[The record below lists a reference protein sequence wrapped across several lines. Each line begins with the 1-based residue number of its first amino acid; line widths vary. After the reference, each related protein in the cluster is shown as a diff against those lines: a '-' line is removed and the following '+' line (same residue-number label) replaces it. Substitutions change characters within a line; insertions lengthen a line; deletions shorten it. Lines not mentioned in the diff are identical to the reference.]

1 MSGPP
6 RRVVPR
12 KRASD
17 GANIE
22 VPITQIRKD
31 DNYTPL
37 ERQVLQLKAENP
49 GMLLLVEVGYKMKFF
64 EQDARIASQV
74 LNIACYTEKNLVTAM
89 VPVAR
94 VHFHIKRLIAQGY
107 KVGVSRQ
114 TETRALKAASGAMHK
129 PFNRKVTAVYTSS
142 TWIDDVSSPDQS
154 AEQVIC
160 AITEPRPG
168 SLALVAI
175 DMPTSTITYDNWEDG
190 LTRDAL
196 RTRLAH
202 LAPRELV
209 FSPASINGVTRHHIQ
224 LYKMET
230 AFLVRLESCDKV
242 CPLDALLQGNAL
254 AWILSELS
262 YSVQD
267 ALAMLCTHLRTYNMT
282 SAFQHVDN
290 YASFT
295 SRSCMLLSSV
305 TMEHLEL
312 LQNATDHQVHGS
324 LLWLLDECITPMGRR
339 LLRQWIRHPLIDA
352 KTIQARAD
360 AISLLREC
368 RSQVLLRA
376 IALLTNLPDLMRGL
390 TRIMHLL
397 VEPSELATILLALH
411 RVTLEFDPSVS
422 TGNSLLDSTIWDL
435 SAARAEVR
443 SAVEALSIPHARRCE
458 KDKLYTDPSR
468 YPLIQEWH
476 SVLDQ
481 DEKAFEEHLLEVRRI
496 LKRPSLIYARVS
508 DIDHL
513 IEVRTGDVSHVPA
526 EWIRISGTKKS
537 VRFHTPEIVRL
548 QRRRDQHREMLASV
562 ASDAFR
568 DFVSKLT
575 LAYVPLRRVVQA
587 LATLDALASL
597 ARVASRP
604 GFVRPHVHQHGHM
617 LRLVQFRH
625 PVTEACAGSY
635 VPNDVSLG
643 GDHDPRGMIFTGS
656 NMGGK
661 SSAMRAVAL
670 VVLLAQLGS
679 YVPCKEAHISCRD
692 SICTRMGARDDIVRG
707 KSTFMVEACETA
719 YIWRSSTPRSL
730 VLLDEFGR
738 GTSTFDGT
746 ALAYAILSAFAERGA
761 LMPLLLFTTHYVSL
775 TRLAH
780 VYPQLLVNVHMRVE
794 VECLNGE
801 EKIVF
806 LHRLVNGA
814 ASKSFG
820 IHIAAMAGIPKCITK
835 RAHEKSLALED
846 THKSAER
853 TATYADIVKAI
864 YRQDTSKF
872 LEAVQSLPLI

>member
-1 MSGPP
+1 
-6 RRVVPR
+6 
-12 KRASD
+12 
-17 GANIE
+17 
-22 VPITQIRKD
+22 
-31 DNYTPL
+31 
-37 ERQVLQLKAENP
+37 
-49 GMLLLVEVGYKMKFF
+49 
-64 EQDARIASQV
+64 
-74 LNIACYTEKNLVTAM
+74 
-89 VPVAR
+89 
-94 VHFHIKRLIAQGY
+94 
-107 KVGVSRQ
+107 
-114 TETRALKAASGAMHK
+114 
-129 PFNRKVTAVYTSS
+129 
-142 TWIDDVSSPDQS
+142 
-154 AEQVIC
+154 
-160 AITEPRPG
+160 
-168 SLALVAI
+168 
-175 DMPTSTITYDNWEDG
+175 
-190 LTRDAL
+190 
-196 RTRLAH
+196 
-202 LAPRELV
+202 
-209 FSPASINGVTRHHIQ
+209 
-224 LYKMET
+224 
-230 AFLVRLESCDKV
+230 
-242 CPLDALLQGNAL
+242 
-254 AWILSELS
+254 
-262 YSVQD
+262 
-267 ALAMLCTHLRTYNMT
+267 
-282 SAFQHVDN
+282 
-290 YASFT
+290 
-295 SRSCMLLSSV
+295 
-305 TMEHLEL
+305 
-312 LQNATDHQVHGS
+312 
-324 LLWLLDECITPMGRR
+324 
-339 LLRQWIRHPLIDA
+339 
-352 KTIQARAD
+352 
-360 AISLLREC
+360 
-368 RSQVLLRA
+368 
-376 IALLTNLPDLMRGL
+376 
-390 TRIMHLL
+390 MHLL

-411 RVTLEFDPSVS
+411 RVTLEFDASDS

-468 YPLIQEWH
+468 YPTIQEWH

-496 LKRPSLIYARVS
+496 LKRPSLIYACVS

-513 IEVRTGDVSHVPA
+513 IEVRTADVSHVPS

-548 QRRRDQHREMLASV
+548 QRQRDQHREMLAS
-562 ASDAFR
+562 AAKDAFR

-604 GFVRPHVHQHGHM
+604 GFVRPHVLQHGHM

-625 PVTEACAGSY
+625 PVTEACTGSY
-635 VPNDVSLG
+635 VPNDISLG
-643 GDHDPRGMIFTGS
+643 WDHDPRGMIFTGS

-661 SSAMRAVAL
+661 SSTMRAVAL

-679 YVPCKEAHISCRD
+679 YVPCKEAYISCRD
-692 SICTRMGARDDIVRG
+692 SICTRMGARDDILRG

-719 YIWRSSTPRSL
+719 HIWRTSTPRSL

-775 TRLAH
+775 TRLAYI
-780 VYPQLLVNVHMRVE
+780 YPQLLVNVHMRVE
-794 VECLNGE
+794 AECLDGE
-801 EKIVF
+801 EKVVF

-820 IHIAAMAGIPKCITK
+820 IHIAAMAGIPKSITQ

-872 LEAVQSLPLI
+872 LEAVQSFPII

>member
-1 MSGPP
+1 MSVPP
-6 RRVVPR
+6 RCVVPR

-17 GANIE
+17 EANSGAHVNRS
-22 VPITQIRKD
+22 RKN
-31 DNYTPL
+31 DNFTPL
-37 ERQVLQLKAENP
+37 EQQVLQLKAQYP
-49 GMLLLVEVGYKMKFF
+49 DMLLLVEVGYKMKFF

-74 LNIACYTEKNLVTAM
+74 LNIACYTEKNLLTAM
-89 VPVAR
+89 VPVTR
-94 VHFHIKRLIAQGY
+94 MHFHIKRLIAQGY
-107 KVGVSRQ
+107 KVGISRQ
-114 TETRALKAASGAMHK
+114 IETRALKAASGAMHK
-129 PFNRKVTAVYTSS
+129 PFDRKVTAVYTSS
-142 TWIDDVSSPDQS
+142 TWIDDVSGPDQGI
-154 AEQVIC
+154 EQVIC
-160 AITEPRPG
+160 AITETRPG

-175 DMPTSTITYDNWEDG
+175 DVPTSTITYDSWDDG
-190 LTRDAL
+190 SMRDAL

-209 FSPASINGVTRHHIQ
+209 YSPTSINDVTRHHIQ
-224 LYKMET
+224 LYTMEA
-230 AFLVRLESCDKV
+230 AFLVRLESCDSV
-242 CPLDALLQGNAL
+242 CPLDAFLQGDAL
-254 AWILSELS
+254 AWVLSELS
-262 YSVQD
+262 YSVQE
-267 ALAMLCTHLRTYNMT
+267 ALALLCTHLDTYNMT

-290 YASFT
+290 YATFT

-324 LLWLLDECITPMGRR
+324 LLWLLDECSTPMGRR

-352 KTIQARAD
+352 ETIKTRAD
-360 AISLLREC
+360 AVSLLREC
-368 RSQVLLRA
+368 KSRVLLRA
-376 IALLTNLPDLMRGL
+376 VALLTNLPDLMRGL

-397 VEPSELATILLALH
+397 VDPSELATILLALH
-411 RVTLEFDPSVS
+411 RVTHEFDASAS
-422 TGNSLLDSTIWDL
+422 TSNALLDTMLCDL
-435 SAARAEVR
+435 CAAQAEVR
-443 SAVEALSIPHARRCE
+443 TAIEALSIPHARRRE

-481 DEKAFEEHLLEVRRI
+481 DEKAFEEHLFDIRRV
-496 LKRPSLIYARVS
+496 LKRPSLVYARVS

-526 EWIRISGTKKS
+526 HWIRISGTRQS
-537 VRFHTPEIVRL
+537 VRFHTPEIVQL
-548 QRRRDQHREMLASV
+548 QRQRDQHREMLASV
-562 ASDAFR
+562 ATEAFR

-575 LAYVPLRRVVQA
+575 QAYVPLRRVVQA

-625 PVTEACAGSY
+625 PVTEACTGSY

-643 GDHDPRGMIFTGS
+643 GDHDPRGLIFTGS

-661 SSAMRAVAL
+661 SSTMRAVAL

-692 SICTRMGARDDIVRG
+692 IICTRMGARDDIVCG

-719 YIWRSSTPRSL
+719 HIWRNSTPRSL

-761 LMPLLLFTTHYVSL
+761 HMPLLLFTTHYASL
-775 TRLAH
+775 TRLEYI
-780 VYPQLLVNVHMRVE
+780 YPQLLMNVHMKVE
-794 VECLNGE
+794 LVYSDGE
-801 EKIVF
+801 EKVVF
-806 LHRLVNGA
+806 LHRLIHGA

-820 IHIAAMAGIPKCITK
+820 IHIAAMAGIPKCITQ
-835 RAHEKSLALED
+835 RAHDKALALED

-853 TATYADIVKAI
+853 TAIYADIVKAI

-872 LEAVQSLPLI
+872 LQAVQSLPIS